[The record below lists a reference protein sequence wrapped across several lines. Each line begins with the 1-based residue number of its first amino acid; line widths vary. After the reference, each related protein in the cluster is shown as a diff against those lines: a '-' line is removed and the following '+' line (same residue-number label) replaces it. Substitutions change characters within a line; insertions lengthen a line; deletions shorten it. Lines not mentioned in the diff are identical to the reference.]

1 MIHYMQKIQIKNALI
16 MSWK

>member
-1 MIHYMQKIQIKNALI
+1 MQKIQIKNALI